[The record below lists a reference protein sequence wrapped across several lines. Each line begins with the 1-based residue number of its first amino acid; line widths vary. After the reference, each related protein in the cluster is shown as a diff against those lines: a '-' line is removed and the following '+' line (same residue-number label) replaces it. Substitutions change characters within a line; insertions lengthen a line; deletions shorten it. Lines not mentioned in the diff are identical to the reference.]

1 MELLRGIYHLILPV
15 LNPILSQGVKVS
27 RKRRF
32 HHYYNFKK
40 YLLIK
45 KQASHF
51 IGLGV
56 LQILAIF
63 ELLLFLSFHNR
74 QPVAL
79 ETIPVTVQP
88 TVRETSFPIEPLVK
102 IPQFKGSQLFANA
115 DSIGAIALGMAEGT
129 RTLERGF
136 TSKYFGHRD
145 YGNGKQNLGTFAY
158 QHDASSPEEAD
169 LKQLKNLRSW
179 TDQIQQE
186 AKNNQVKWGLFE
198 VLAGADL
205 FNQAPAAGKYY
216 VQHLKECQEQNKL
229 EEDAVLCARVQSYYN
244 PKTGELEAGGFD
256 NDLEHLKLDQQRRLR
271 AILTLISEDQ
281 FRASNSQQ

>member
-1 MELLRGIYHLILPV
+1 MI
-15 LNPILSQGVKVS
+15 NPILSQGVKVS

-40 YLLIK
+40 YLLIR

-51 IGLGV
+51 IGLGL

-63 ELLLFLSFHNR
+63 ELLIFLSFHNR

-79 ETIPVTVQP
+79 ETLPVTVQP
-88 TVRETSFPIEPLVK
+88 TVQKTTVFPLEVPVK
-102 IPQFKGSQLFANA
+102 IPQFKGAKLFAN
-115 DSIGAIALGMAEGT
+115 SESLGAIALGMAEGT
-129 RTLERGF
+129 RTLEGGF
-136 TSKYFGHRD
+136 TSKYFGHQD

-158 QHDASSPEEAD
+158 QHGASSPEEAD

-179 TDQIQQE
+179 ADQIQQE

-198 VLAGADL
+198 ILAGVDL

-216 VQHLKECQEQNKL
+216 VRHLKECQEQNKL
-229 EEDAVLCARVQSYYN
+229 EQDAVLCARLKSYHN
-244 PKTGELEAGGFD
+244 PRTGELEAGGFN
-256 NDLEHLKLDQQRRLR
+256 NDLEHLKWDQQRRLR
-271 AILTLISEDQ
+271 AILTLISQDQ
-281 FRASNSQQ
+281 FRANNSQE